1 MDKQT
6 PFKMPPFT
14 GRNILIFSDGTGQ
27 AGGLLPDEARSNV
40 YKLYRATRCGPDTRI
55 DPDRQLAFYDP
66 GLGSKSAAG
75 EIKIGFLRRL
85 YNGLSSATGLGIT
98 HNITDCYAALIYL
111 WRPGDRIFLF
121 GFSRGAYT
129 VRCLGGVLGLCGI
142 PTMKDGKPILR
153 DPATI
158 REIATEAVRR
168 VYRHGSGAS
177 EEKTPGAQARKEKLG
192 KQRTALGKQ
201 FREKYKSDGPCD
213 SNAIPHFI
221 GVWDTVAAVGLSA
234 PALAAVRI
242 VAAAIVAMVS
252 AGVAWL
258 AAGAFNLRFLLWFA
272 GTAVGFGLIG
282 YLIYIA
288 IRIKFATGLPGYKWF
303 DTLHLTSF
311 KMAFFDRSLNRNVRY
326 ARHALAID
334 EMRADFDRV
343 GWVND
348 GDAPNRETDEGA
360 WFQQYWFAGNHSD
373 IGGSYAENESR
384 LSDLALGWM
393 STEAKRAGLIVNEDL
408 LALFGRPNG
417 PQHDE
422 CRVGISF
429 LGRRFKWREKP
440 RNMVQNATIHWSVKK
455 RFDEPSVLIYDE
467 EKPYRPVLLR
477 HHKDYAAA
485 YGAEDKDRGGAIG
498 QPVSTIPVC

>member
-1 MDKQT
+1 MDDQT

-55 DPDRQLAFYDP
+55 DPDKQLAFYDP

-75 EIKIGFLRRL
+75 EIKIGWLRRI

-98 HNITDCYAALIYL
+98 RNIIDCYAALIYL

-142 PTMKDGKPILR
+142 PTTREDGKPLLR
-153 DPATI
+153 DPATLS
-158 REIATEAVRR
+158 RLATEAVKR

-177 EEKTPGAQARKEKLG
+177 DAKTAKAIARREKLG
-192 KQRTALGKQ
+192 TQRRLLGEQ
-201 FREKYKSDGPCD
+201 FRAKYRSGGPDG
-213 SNAIPHFI
+213 SNAVPHYI
-221 GVWDTVAAVGLSA
+221 GVWDTVAAVGLSK
-234 PALAAVRI
+234 PAWATVKIVVAAVLL
-242 VAAAIVAMVS
+242 AIS
-252 AGVAWL
+252 ATVAWCN
-258 AAGAFNLRFLLWFA
+258 AGALNFTFFIWFA
-272 GTAVGFGLIG
+272 GTLAALGLAG
-282 YLIYIA
+282 YLATIA
-288 IRIKFATGLPGYKWF
+288 MRLKFAPGLPGVKWYE
-303 DTLHLTSF
+303 TIHLTSF
-311 KMAFFDRSLNRNVRY
+311 KMEFFDRSLNKNVRY

-343 GWVND
+343 PWVND
-348 GDAPNRETDEGA
+348 GQPPNREIEEGA
-360 WFQQYWFAGNHSD
+360 WFQQYWFAGDHSD
-373 IGGSYAENESR
+373 VGGSYAENESR

-393 STEAKRAGLIVNEDL
+393 STEAKRAGLLVNDDL
-408 LALFGRPNG
+408 LALFGRHNG

-429 LGRRFKWREKP
+429 LGMRFKWLEKP
-440 RNMVQNATIHWSVKK
+440 RKLVENATVHWSVRK
-455 RFDEPSVLIYDE
+455 RFDEPFVLIYDE
-467 EKPYRPVLLR
+467 ERSYRPLLLE
-477 HHKDYAAA
+477 HHKDYAATYVA
-485 YGAEDKDRGGAIG
+485 EAKSRGAQQDS
-498 QPVSTIPVC
+498 Q